1 MRFSLTF
8 LACLLAAGAAQATGL
23 LESWMAAS
31 VNDPDWAVANAAHAA
46 AAPRRDQANA
56 LWRPTVTLNATV
68 GIANSATQ
76 TQGAQFSAPGF
87 GRSTGV
93 DFATSVNGGS
103 SERWAVEARQPLYNP
118 ARRAE
123 QRQLD
128 LSVDRADLEWAA
140 ARQQLMLR
148 TAQRYFELAV
158 ATETQRVLERQ
169 FDAVQRASDEARDR
183 FRLGDVPV
191 TDIQEA
197 EARLADLQAQRLAA
211 AGDVELARERLAD
224 STGLSAGSLMARLP
238 EVPAAPAPLAL
249 DAWLA
254 EADGGNF
261 EIRLRELAREMA
273 HVEASRHSRAASPTV
288 DLVAQAGRDH
298 LAGSGDSSSASNG
311 ATNAVIGVQLTV
323 PLFTGG
329 LRAAKELEGIRLAD
343 MAAAQVLGARLQTAQ
358 AVRSA
363 WRGLNVG
370 AERVRA
376 LEQAQAASSTRLDAT
391 RLGHQVGDRT
401 TLDLLNAENDAAAA
415 RLALAKARVSVA
427 MNRLQLAA
435 LAGQLDEGLLR
446 SIDESLQPLTN
457 SEHLP
462 KP

>member
-1 MRFSLTF
+1 MRLSLTF

-23 LESWMAAS
+23 LESWQAAS
-31 VNDPDWAVANAAHAA
+31 VNDADWAVANAAHAA

-56 LWRPTVTLNATV
+56 LWRPSVSLSATV
-68 GIANSATQ
+68 GFADSSTQ
-76 TQGAQFSAPGF
+76 TEGAQFSAPGF
-87 GRSTGV
+87 GRSSGV
-93 DFATSVNGGS
+93 DFATSVNGGT
-103 SERWAVEARQPLYNP
+103 SERWAIEARQPLYDP
-118 ARRAE
+118 ARRA
-123 QRQLD
+123 QQHQLD

-158 ATETQRVLERQ
+158 AAETQRVLERQ
-169 FDAVQRASDEARDR
+169 FDAVQRASEEARDR

-191 TDIQEA
+191 TDTQEA
-197 EARLADLQAQRLAA
+197 QARLADLQAQRLAA
-211 AGDVELARERLAD
+211 AGDLELARERLAD
-224 STGLSAGSLMARLP
+224 STGLPAASLAARLP
-238 EVPAAPAPLAL
+238 EAAAAAPPRTL

-254 EADGGNF
+254 DARGGNV

-273 HVEASRHSRAASPTV
+273 RVDASRYSRAASPTV

-298 LAGSGDSSSASNG
+298 LSGSGDFGSASNG
-311 ATNAVIGVQLTV
+311 ASNAVIGVQLTV

-329 LRAAKELEGIRLAD
+329 LRSAKELEGLRLAD
-343 MAAAQVLGARLQTAQ
+343 MAAAQVESARLQTAQ

-363 WRGLNVG
+363 WLGLSVG

-376 LEQAQAASSTRLDAT
+376 LEQALAAGNARLDAT

-401 TLDLLNAENDAAAA
+401 TLDLLGAENDASAT
-415 RLALAKARVSVA
+415 RLALAKARVGLA

-435 LAGQLDEGLLR
+435 LAGQLDETLLR
-446 SIDESLQPLTN
+446 SIDEQLQP
-457 SEHLP
+457 
-462 KP
+462 